1 MKLNRVTALF
11 LGLVLAFSLAACGQG
26 ASSASTASS
35 SASSAAAEGKTE
47 EQLLA
52 DENEILSANDAL
64 WEKVFSSM
72 DKNVT
77 ETTLSTNYGD
87 FLLSAVEK
95 AKDQFSDEEYKTLT
109 ADAEKI
115 RAIEEQIAALAPA
128 DAAASSAAAQ
138 GTAFPQF
145 EGSDLEGNPV
155 DNSLF
160 AGNAFTVV
168 NFWFNGCK
176 PCVEELDDLNALN
189 EKVKAQGGEVVGINT
204 ETLDGSQQGIEAAK
218 KLLAAK
224 GASYRNIYFA
234 SGSEAGKFALNIMA
248 FPTTYVF
255 DRDGNVVGQP
265 LLGGIDKEENLAAL
279 QKNIDAALARTAPN
293 KLFSPA
299 AYGRLFLFAAGIAMH
314 ARAPDG
320 IRWGRSILLPA
331 KERIS
336 MKNTGT
342 LRIQTFAARQSAP
355 VEGVTVAVQGDGF
368 TLHRIT
374 DATGSAADIPVEAPA
389 CTLSL
394 DEDNTTRPYA
404 IVSLTAAK
412 PGYRTVRI
420 EGIQIFAGQ
429 VTLAQPQM
437 LPVTEEDRDIPDA
450 PIVIPPHALF
460 AGSGGSGPQ
469 PRENCTPRVLD
480 QVVIPKNITV
490 HLGKPA
496 ASARNVTVSF
506 RDYIAN
512 VASSEVYPTWPEQAL
527 RANIHC
533 QISLALNRIYT
544 EWYPSKGYTFNITN
558 STSYDQYYV
567 HGRTVFE
574 VMVRITDDIF
584 NTYLRKRGTVNPY
597 YSEYCDGKSVTC
609 PGLKQWGT
617 VTLANN
623 GRSAL
628 QILRYYYGSSIEIVR
643 TKNIRS
649 IPQSYP
655 GTPLRQGSR
664 GTAVFTL
671 QRQLNRI
678 AKDYPFLGKLTVDGV
693 FGSRMAATVRAFQ
706 KQFNLTADG
715 VVGRQ
720 TWYKI
725 SYIYVSVKDLAELT
739 SEGETSTGTLSNGTW
754 NGTVLSTGA
763 SGSAVEQVQFWLNT
777 LAQYDSAIPSV
788 KVDGVFGTATANAVR
803 AFQRKYGLTVDGIV
817 GQTTWKELYDEFLSI
832 QSDNGTPNA
841 YPGTPLRE
849 GSSGQ
854 NVRLVQF
861 WLKIARTVYTS
872 LESVTVDGKFGAG
885 TAAAVRRFQ
894 RYFGLTADGVVGRTT
909 WQKLYEVYNDIA
921 NRLLSSSLRPGE
933 YPGVLRSGSTGT
945 PVRELQFYLYLMSAY
960 ESSIPPVS
968 IDGKFGAD
976 TERAVR
982 AYQRF
987 AGLTVDGVVGRTT
1000 WNSLYGRASQLR
1012 SSGPVVTLKRLPY
1025 PGTPLTVG
1033 SSGKAVLYY
1042 NLLLLRI
1049 AYYFSSVEAPPLADR
1064 YTDET
1069 ATATRSAQQ
1078 LLGLEQT
1085 GIADADTWTAV
1096 EALSLQLAAHAPNP
1110 DRDTPSGTA
1119 YPGRAIAEG
1128 SAGQEVGQVERWINR
1143 RAQLSCGEGY
1153 VADNNRFGASDA
1165 AAVRAVQQQAGLQPV
1180 NGIVYRET
1188 WHALQAQCTDPCG
1201 CEKEE

>member
-1 MKLNRVTALF
+1 MNSDKQGRAMC
-11 LGLVLAFSLAACGQG
+11 ACGGSSG
-26 ASSASTASS
+26 AAPGAEP
-35 SASSAAAEGKTE
+35 AAA
-47 EQLLA
+47 
-52 DENEILSANDAL
+52 
-64 WEKVFSSM
+64 V
-72 DKNVT
+72 
-77 ETTLSTNYGD
+77 
-87 FLLSAVEK
+87 
-95 AKDQFSDEEYKTLT
+95 
-109 ADAEKI
+109 
-115 RAIEEQIAALAPA
+115 
-128 DAAASSAAAQ
+128 
-138 GTAFPQF
+138 PQ
-145 EGSDLEGNPV
+145 
-155 DNSLF
+155 
-160 AGNAFTVV
+160 
-168 NFWFNGCK
+168 CR
-176 PCVEELDDLNALN
+176 C
-189 EKVKAQGGEVVGINT
+189 
-204 ETLDGSQQGIEAAK
+204 
-218 KLLAAK
+218 
-224 GASYRNIYFA
+224 
-234 SGSEAGKFALNIMA
+234 
-248 FPTTYVF
+248 
-255 DRDGNVVGQP
+255 
-265 LLGGIDKEENLAAL
+265 
-279 QKNIDAALARTAPN
+279 RTAPRAP
-293 KLFSPA
+293 SPA
-299 AYGRLFLFAAGIAMH
+299 QNITAAIAAADLTGTGFLRLRSFAASNAQPVPDVIVTISQRSGTGI
-314 ARAPDG
+314 PDKTVTTG
-320 IRWGRSILLPA
+320 PEALSDDVAIACPPRSYSLDENNRTVLPYAVVDVTAEHEGYDPVHVAGVQVFDGEVSLL
-331 KERIS
+331 ELL
-336 MKNTGT
+336 M
-342 LRIQTFAARQSAP
+342 
-355 VEGVTVAVQGDGF
+355 
-368 TLHRIT
+368 
-374 DATGSAADIPVEAPA
+374 IPVEE
-389 CTLSL
+389 
-394 DEDNTTRPYA
+394 DE
-404 IVSLTAAK
+404 TAA
-412 PGYRTVRI
+412 YTVRS
-420 EGIQIFAGQ
+420 
-429 VTLAQPQM
+429 
-437 LPVTEEDRDIPDA
+437 LPEDFDIPT
-450 PIVIPPHALF
+450 HKLF
-460 AGSGGSGPQ
+460 EGGESSGPTPLSACR
-469 PRENCTPRVLD
+469 PRILD
-480 QVVIPKNITV
+480 QPIIPEKITV
-490 HLGKPA
+490 HLGRP
-496 ASARNVTVSF
+496 SANVQNVTVSF
-506 RDYIAN
+506 RDYIKN

-567 HGRTVFE
+567 HGRTVFD

-628 QILRYYYGSSIEIVR
+628 QILRYYYGSDIEIVR
-643 TKNIRS
+643 TSNIQT

-655 GTPLRQGSR
+655 GSPLRQGAR

-678 AKDYPFLGKLTVDGV
+678 TKDYPFLGKLTVDGV
-693 FGSRMAATVRAFQ
+693 FGSQMAATVRAFQ

-739 SEGETSTGTLSNGTW
+739 SEGETSNGTLSDGTW
-754 NGTVLSTGA
+754 GGTVLRTGST
-763 SGSAVEQVQFWLNT
+763 GSAVEQLQFWLNT
-777 LAQYDSAIPSV
+777 LAQYNSAIPSV
-788 KVDGVFGTATANAVR
+788 TVDGVFGSGTAAAVR
-803 AFQRKYGLTVDGIV
+803 AFQRKYGLTVDGVV
-817 GQTTWKELYDEFLSI
+817 GRTTWTEVYDQFRSI

-841 YPGTPLRE
+841 YPGTALRE

-872 LESVTVDGKFGAG
+872 LANVTVDGKFGAG
-885 TAAAVRRFQ
+885 TAAAVQRFQ

-921 NRLLSSSLRPGE
+921 NRLLSPSLRPGE
-933 YPGVLRSGSTGT
+933 YPGVLRTGSSGTA
-945 PVRELQFYLYLMSAY
+945 VRELQFYLYLMSAY

-1033 SSGKAVLYY
+1033 SSGETVLYY
-1042 NLLLLRI
+1042 NLLLQRI
-1049 AYYFSSVEAPPLADR
+1049 AYYFPSVEAPPLSDQ

-1069 ATATRSAQQ
+1069 AAATRSAQQ

-1110 DRDTPSGTA
+1110 DRDVPPSTS

-1128 SAGQEVGQVERWINR
+1128 SAGQEVGQVERWLNR
-1143 RAQLSCGEGY
+1143 RAQLSCGEDY
-1153 VADNNRFGASDA
+1153 VADNNRFGAADA
-1165 AAVRAVQQQAGLQPV
+1165 AAVRAVQQQAGLLV
-1180 NGIVYRET
+1180 TGIVNRDT
-1188 WHALQAQCTDPCG
+1188 WAALQAQSCNCD
-1201 CEKEE
+1201 KEE

>member
-1 MKLNRVTALF
+1 
-11 LGLVLAFSLAACGQG
+11 
-26 ASSASTASS
+26 
-35 SASSAAAEGKTE
+35 
-47 EQLLA
+47 
-52 DENEILSANDAL
+52 
-64 WEKVFSSM
+64 
-72 DKNVT
+72 
-77 ETTLSTNYGD
+77 
-87 FLLSAVEK
+87 
-95 AKDQFSDEEYKTLT
+95 
-109 ADAEKI
+109 
-115 RAIEEQIAALAPA
+115 
-128 DAAASSAAAQ
+128 
-138 GTAFPQF
+138 
-145 EGSDLEGNPV
+145 
-155 DNSLF
+155 
-160 AGNAFTVV
+160 
-168 NFWFNGCK
+168 
-176 PCVEELDDLNALN
+176 
-189 EKVKAQGGEVVGINT
+189 
-204 ETLDGSQQGIEAAK
+204 
-218 KLLAAK
+218 
-224 GASYRNIYFA
+224 
-234 SGSEAGKFALNIMA
+234 
-248 FPTTYVF
+248 
-255 DRDGNVVGQP
+255 
-265 LLGGIDKEENLAAL
+265 
-279 QKNIDAALARTAPN
+279 
-293 KLFSPA
+293 
-299 AYGRLFLFAAGIAMH
+299 
-314 ARAPDG
+314 
-320 IRWGRSILLPA
+320 
-331 KERIS
+331 
-336 MKNTGT
+336 MKNTGI
-342 LRIQTFAARQSAP
+342 LRIQAFGARQSSP
-355 VEGVTVAVQGDGF
+355 IEGVLVTVSGNGF
-368 TLHRIT
+368 TAQRIT
-374 DATGSAADIPVEAPA
+374 DETGTAADLSIEAPSCA
-389 CTLSL
+389 LSL
-394 DEDNTTRPYA
+394 QEDNTIRPYA
-404 IVSLTAAK
+404 FVDLTAAK
-412 PGYRTVRI
+412 AGFRTVRI
-420 EGIQIFAGQ
+420 QGVQIFAGQ
-429 VTLAQPQM
+429 VTLAQPEM
-437 LPVTEEDRDIPDA
+437 IPETEEDRDVVNP
-450 PIVIPPHALF
+450 PIVIPEHSLF
-460 AGSGGSGPQ
+460 TGDGGSGPD
-469 PRENCTPRVLD
+469 PMENCVPRVLD
-480 QVVIPKNITV
+480 RVIIPKNITV

-628 QILRYYYGSSIEIVR
+628 QILRYYYGSDIEIVR
-643 TKNIRS
+643 TSNIQS

-655 GTPLRQGSR
+655 GSPLRQGDS

-678 AKDYPFLGKLTVDGV
+678 TKDYPFLGKLTVDGV

-715 VVGRQ
+715 MVGRQ

-739 SEGETSTGTLSNGTW
+739 SEGETSNGTLSDGTW
-754 NGTVLSTGA
+754 GGTVLRTGST
-763 SGSAVEQVQFWLNT
+763 GSAVEQLQFWLNT
-777 LAQYDSAIPSV
+777 LAQYDSAIHSV
-788 KVDGVFGTATANAVR
+788 TVDGVFGSGTAAAVR
-803 AFQRKYGLTVDGIV
+803 AFQRKYGLTVDGVV
-817 GQTTWKELYDEFLSI
+817 GRTTWTEVYDQFRSI

-841 YPGTPLRE
+841 YPGTALRE

-861 WLKIARTVYTS
+861 WLKIARTVYTN
-872 LESVTVDGKFGAG
+872 LANVTVDGKFGAG
-885 TAAAVRRFQ
+885 TAAAVQRFQ

-921 NRLLSSSLRPGE
+921 NRLLSPSLRPGE
-933 YPGVLRSGSTGT
+933 YPGVLRTGSSGTA
-945 PVRELQFYLYLMSAY
+945 VRELQFYLYLMSAY
-960 ESSIPPVS
+960 ESSIPAVS

-1033 SSGKAVLYY
+1033 SSGSAVLYY
-1042 NLLLLRI
+1042 TLLLQRI
-1049 AYYFSSVEAPPLADR
+1049 AYYFSSVEAPPLSDQ

-1069 ATATRSAQQ
+1069 AAATRSAQQ

-1110 DRDTPSGTA
+1110 DRDVPPSTS

-1128 SAGQEVGQVERWINR
+1128 SAGQEVGQVERWLNR
-1143 RAQLSCGEGY
+1143 RAQLSCDEDY
-1153 VADNNRFGASDA
+1153 VADNNRFGAVDA
-1165 AAVRAVQQQAGLQPV
+1165 AAVRAVQQQAGLLV
-1180 NGIVYRET
+1180 TGIVNRDT
-1188 WHALQAQCTDPCG
+1188 WAALQAQSCNCD
-1201 CEKEE
+1201 KEE

>member
-1 MKLNRVTALF
+1 
-11 LGLVLAFSLAACGQG
+11 
-26 ASSASTASS
+26 
-35 SASSAAAEGKTE
+35 
-47 EQLLA
+47 
-52 DENEILSANDAL
+52 
-64 WEKVFSSM
+64 
-72 DKNVT
+72 
-77 ETTLSTNYGD
+77 
-87 FLLSAVEK
+87 
-95 AKDQFSDEEYKTLT
+95 
-109 ADAEKI
+109 
-115 RAIEEQIAALAPA
+115 
-128 DAAASSAAAQ
+128 
-138 GTAFPQF
+138 
-145 EGSDLEGNPV
+145 
-155 DNSLF
+155 
-160 AGNAFTVV
+160 
-168 NFWFNGCK
+168 
-176 PCVEELDDLNALN
+176 
-189 EKVKAQGGEVVGINT
+189 
-204 ETLDGSQQGIEAAK
+204 
-218 KLLAAK
+218 
-224 GASYRNIYFA
+224 
-234 SGSEAGKFALNIMA
+234 
-248 FPTTYVF
+248 
-255 DRDGNVVGQP
+255 
-265 LLGGIDKEENLAAL
+265 
-279 QKNIDAALARTAPN
+279 
-293 KLFSPA
+293 
-299 AYGRLFLFAAGIAMH
+299 
-314 ARAPDG
+314 
-320 IRWGRSILLPA
+320 
-331 KERIS
+331 

-469 PRENCTPRVLD
+469 PRENCTPRVLE
-480 QVVIPKNITV
+480 QVIIPKNITV

-496 ASARNVTVSF
+496 AAARNVTVSF

-584 NTYLRKRGTVNPY
+584 NTYLRKSGTVNPY

-617 VTLANN
+617 VALANN

-664 GTAVFTL
+664 GAAVFTL

-678 AKDYPFLGKLTVDGV
+678 TKDYPFLGKLTVDGV

-739 SEGETSTGTLSNGTW
+739 SEGETSSGTLSDGTW
-754 NGTVLSTGA
+754 GGT
-763 SGSAVEQVQFWLNT
+763 T
-777 LAQYDSAIPSV
+777 L
-788 KVDGVFGTATANAVR
+788 
-803 AFQRKYGLTVDGIV
+803 
-817 GQTTWKELYDEFLSI
+817 
-832 QSDNGTPNA
+832 
-841 YPGTPLRE
+841 
-849 GSSGQ
+849 
-854 NVRLVQF
+854 
-861 WLKIARTVYTS
+861 RT
-872 LESVTVDGKFGAG
+872 
-885 TAAAVRRFQ
+885 
-894 RYFGLTADGVVGRTT
+894 
-909 WQKLYEVYNDIA
+909 
-921 NRLLSSSLRPGE
+921 
-933 YPGVLRSGSTGT
+933 GSTGT
-945 PVRELQFYLYLMSAY
+945 AVRELQFYLYLMSAY

-1042 NLLLLRI
+1042 NLLLQRI

-1110 DRDTPSGTA
+1110 DRDTPPGTA

-1128 SAGQEVGQVERWINR
+1128 SAGQEVGQVERWLNR